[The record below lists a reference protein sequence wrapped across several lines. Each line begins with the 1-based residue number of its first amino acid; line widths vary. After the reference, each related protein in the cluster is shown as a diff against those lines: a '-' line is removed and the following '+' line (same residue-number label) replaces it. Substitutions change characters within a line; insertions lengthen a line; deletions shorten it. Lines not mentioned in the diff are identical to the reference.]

1 MCTGH
6 RGGERGGVRMDSVI
20 WLDEAC
26 LGDEGRAQ
34 CGSCGRVRPV
44 DRMVGVSTFGDEKR
58 RRMCIDCEEKDEKE
72 IKVKFL
78 DGRARLPRRAHRTD
92 VGYDLFVSE
101 ETVCEP
107 GEFTDIPCGIAIC
120 LPEGHWGHIV
130 GRSSAIRSLGLMII
144 PAVIDQGYTGPLFTG
159 CWNLRKETVRV
170 GEDEQVGQLF
180 LSTMSTQKHEMVKDL
195 PQTDRGQS
203 GFGSSGR

>member
-1 MCTGH
+1 
-6 RGGERGGVRMDSVI
+6 MDSVI

-58 RRMCIDCEEKDEKE
+58 RWMCIDCEEKDEKE

-78 DGRARLPRRAHRTD
+78 DERARLPRRAHRTD

-130 GRSSAIRSLGLMII
+130 GRSSAIRTLGLMIV
-144 PAVIDQGYTGPLFTG
+144 PAIIDQGYTGPLFTG
-159 CWNLRKETVRV
+159 CWNLRDEEVKIREGDRV
-170 GEDEQVGQLF
+170 AQLIV
-180 LSTMSTQKHEMVKDL
+180 SEMILPGLEIVAEL
-195 PQTDRGQS
+195 PQTDRGGK